1 MRFMPRGAGVPLLV
15 MHTRSSSKER
25 SRAGASTP
33 HPSRDVPCQTPDD
46 AFTSRMGHRRSG
58 QHSFMAIATESS
70 EVLLALEPRP
80 ESARLA
86 RRALASH
93 GLHEDVEHTVTLLAT
108 EVVGNAVRHAG
119 LRGDQRI
126 VFFARLAE
134 DFARVEVADQG
145 GGFDPGE
152 VQSEGFGLRLLAK
165 LASRWGCDCT
175 DRGCKVWFE
184 VDRRSGRFRRS
195 G

>member
-1 MRFMPRGAGVPLLV
+1 MAMAI
-15 MHTRSSSKER
+15 RSSIQIRSGPTVARSESHSGGER
-25 SRAGASTP
+25 
-33 HPSRDVPCQTPDD
+33 QTPETGR
-46 AFTSRMGHRRSG
+46 FERMRPQRSG
-58 QHSFMAIATESS
+58 QHSGMAIATENR

-108 EVVGNAVRHAG
+108 EIVGNAVRHAG

-134 DFARVEVADQG
+134 DFARIEVADQG
-145 GGFDPGE
+145 DGFDPE
-152 VQSEGFGLRLLAK
+152 TVETEGFGLRLLAK
-165 LASRWGCDCT
+165 LASRWGCECT

-184 VDRRSGRFRRS
+184 VDRR
-195 G
+195 

>member
-1 MRFMPRGAGVPLLV
+1 
-15 MHTRSSSKER
+15 
-25 SRAGASTP
+25 
-33 HPSRDVPCQTPDD
+33 
-46 AFTSRMGHRRSG
+46 
-58 QHSFMAIATESS
+58 MAIATDTR

-86 RRALASH
+86 RRALASN

-108 EVVGNAVRHAG
+108 EIVGNAVRHAG

-145 GGFDPGE
+145 EGFDAQE
-152 VQSEGFGLRLLAK
+152 VETEGFGLRLLAK
-165 LASRWGCDCT
+165 LASRWGVDCT

-184 VDRRSGRFRRS
+184 VDRRSGRFSRAAA
-195 G
+195 

>member
-1 MRFMPRGAGVPLLV
+1 MFIPVRAGVPLGV
-15 MHTRSSSKER
+15 MQIRSSSTER
-25 SRAGASTP
+25 SSAGAGSARP
-33 HPSRDVPCQTPDD
+33 LHEAPRQTVEDLRP
-46 AFTSRMGHRRSG
+46 SRMGQRRSG
-58 QHSFMAIATESS
+58 QHSSRATATESS

-108 EVVGNAVRHAG
+108 EIVGNAVRHAG

-134 DFARVEVADQG
+134 DFARIEVADQG
-145 GGFDPGE
+145 EGFDPE
-152 VQSEGFGLRLLAK
+152 TVETEGFGLRLLEK
-165 LASRWGCDCT
+165 LANRWGCDCT

-184 VDRRSGRFRRS
+184 VDRRSGRFRRTA
-195 G
+195 

>member
-1 MRFMPRGAGVPLLV
+1 MAN
-15 MHTRSSSKER
+15 RSST
-25 SRAGASTP
+25 GA
-33 HPSRDVPCQTPDD
+33 RQTPET
-46 AFTSRMGHRRSG
+46 ARFERMRPRSSG
-58 QHSFMAIATESS
+58 QPLDMALATENR

-86 RRALASH
+86 RRALATS

-108 EVVGNAVRHAG
+108 EIIGNAVRHAE
-119 LRGDQRI
+119 LRADQRI
-126 VFFARLAE
+126 VFFARLGE

-145 GGFDPGE
+145 SGFDPE
-152 VQSEGFGLRLLAK
+152 AVQSEGFGLRLLGK
-165 LASRWGCDCT
+165 LASRWGVDCT

-184 VDRRSGRFRRS
+184 VDRRSGRFRRR